1 MFTTTHNKQMI
12 QCNLCTQ
19 SFDERDPDLFA
30 RVKRH
35 EEFHLLPSTK
45 LKNIVHGKVKW
56 ITNNNE

>member
-1 MFTTTHNKQMI
+1 MI

-56 ITNNNE
+56 IKNNNE